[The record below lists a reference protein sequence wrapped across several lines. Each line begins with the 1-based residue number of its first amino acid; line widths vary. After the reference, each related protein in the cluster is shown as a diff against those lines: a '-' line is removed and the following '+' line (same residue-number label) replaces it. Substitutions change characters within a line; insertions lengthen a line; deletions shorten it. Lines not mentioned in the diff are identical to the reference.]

1 VRRAAVDVQDTLA
14 TGGVEGFEFGSSR
27 VVVEELSSAMCISI
41 TFRTILYTNISQND
55 DTEDDEFLFLSHRK

>member
-27 VVVEELSSAMCISI
+27 VVVEELSSAMCISKYHLSDN
-41 TFRTILYTNISQND
+41 FVYKHISKRR
-55 DTEDDEFLFLSHRK
+55 HRR